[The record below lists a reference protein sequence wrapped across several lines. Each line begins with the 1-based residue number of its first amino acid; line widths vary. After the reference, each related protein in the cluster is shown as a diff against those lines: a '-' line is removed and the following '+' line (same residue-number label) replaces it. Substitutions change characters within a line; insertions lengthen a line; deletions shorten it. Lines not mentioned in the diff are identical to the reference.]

1 MDSFGPEGLQT
12 VEDDDAQQAE
22 NHDEAQGEPD
32 GGEPDID
39 FPQGAFGGG
48 RKAEVLFHGRW
59 MDGRERDGW
68 FPRR

>member
-48 RKAEVLFHGRW
+48 RKAEVR
-59 MDGRERDGW
+59 
-68 FPRR
+68 